1 MIDLPRERDFLRF
14 KILRMQRVASW
25 IIAVSPESIRPFWL
39 RLRSS
44 PMAARIARGTFW
56 TVSGA
61 IISRLL
67 GLASSVIMARLLG
80 KTHFGEFSTIQS
92 TIGMFGTFAGLGIGI
107 TATKYV
113 AELRERDPARCG
125 RVIGFSLGAALIGG
139 AAAGLG
145 LVLFGGWLAAHTLA
159 DTSLAPLLR
168 AGGALVIFSAL
179 QGAYLGALA
188 GFEAF
193 KQTAWVIW
201 AGSLA
206 GIPLAIVCTIWLG
219 LMGAVWA
226 LILQTAFICVLSHWA
241 LRQEMARANIRT
253 SFALSLH
260 EWSMLMR
267 FTLPVFIST
276 MLATQAGWLSRTLLV
291 NQPSGYDQ
299 MALISAA
306 NSWMNLVNFLPW
318 TMGGVLAPIFAN
330 LYATHRRADFLKLLR
345 HNLLLNIGVG
355 LAFALPLMLFAS
367 LILRGYG
374 RDFREGVPIFV
385 LTMICGLF
393 ITLNNLFSRAMQSA
407 GKAWIDLASNGLWA
421 LVVLAGC
428 WPLVHSYQGL
438 GLVGAHTLAAL
449 ALLIWQWLFVR
460 RLLQNACQRTAP
472 AS

>member
-1 MIDLPRERDFLRF
+1 
-14 KILRMQRVASW
+14 
-25 IIAVSPESIRPFWL
+25 
-39 RLRSS
+39 
-44 PMAARIARGTFW
+44 
-56 TVSGA
+56 
-61 IISRLL
+61 
-67 GLASSVIMARLLG
+67 
-80 KTHFGEFSTIQS
+80 
-92 TIGMFGTFAGLGIGI
+92 
-107 TATKYV
+107 
-113 AELRERDPARCG
+113 
-125 RVIGFSLGAALIGG
+125 
-139 AAAGLG
+139 
-145 LVLFGGWLAAHTLA
+145 
-159 DTSLAPLLR
+159 
-168 AGGALVIFSAL
+168 
-179 QGAYLGALA
+179 
-188 GFEAF
+188 
-193 KQTAWVIW
+193 
-201 AGSLA
+201 
-206 GIPLAIVCTIWLG
+206 
-219 LMGAVWA
+219 MGAVWA

-355 LAFALPLMLFAS
+355 LAVALPLMVFAP